1 MAGRFPKGASESCAG
16 PGRRG
21 RRCMRR
27 DWNSIIPPLPPV
39 EFVRVPADMGALL
52 DELARDV
59 AAA

>member
-1 MAGRFPKGASESCAG
+1 
-16 PGRRG
+16 
-21 RRCMRR
+21 MRR